1 MQKWGWTRGR
11 GRRADGVGS
20 SLRRGAGCLCVA
32 ASALCALPC
41 VAQTAP
47 VRPADVRPG
56 TLVPRAEDLA
66 PRERP
71 ATDVRD
77 LPPRPAPRELE
88 KPQDELSLDVRGY
101 VLSPNA
107 PADLVAALP
116 QLLAPYVGSQRSYE
130 DLVNAAAD
138 VTRYLQRES
147 GFYLGYAY
155 LPEQE
160 PRDGIVRI
168 EVLEGRLDRIEL
180 QWPASLPVGR
190 DQIEAYLA
198 QLKPGEI
205 LHVRDVER
213 VVFLINDLRG
223 VTARFDVLQGSKP
236 GYASLLV
243 TGVAESRWSGKVDGD
258 MNGTRFLGKYR
269 LGGLL
274 VGNGLLGRGDALTLN
289 ALASTT
295 GGLVFGLVGYT
306 LPLGSDGV
314 KVGTSLSMV
323 RYQLD
328 EGEFPL
334 GVNGDATTL
343 NVYGLYPW
351 VRSRNLNL
359 FAVGAFDL
367 KDNVD
372 RQDVGGISVRRQIK
386 LATAGITGDLRDNLF
401 GGAVSTFDASLAA
414 GNVAYQTGRSDGLDD
429 ASQFSKLNLG
439 ANRLQNLV
447 DGRLLLYAALRG
459 QLAMNNLDTIEQFR
473 VGGPDGVRA
482 FSPGEGTG
490 DTGFVANL
498 ELRILPPEAWLG
510 RWARETVLSLFA
522 DYGEVRFRQDP
533 SRQPASFVN
542 TAKYGGV
549 GLALAWE
556 RPGDYALRM
565 SLSSRVIGEPKADRQ
580 QSDPLL
586 YAQLSKLF

>member
-1 MQKWGWTRGR
+1 M
-11 GRRADGVGS
+11 
-20 SLRRGAGCLCVA
+20 A
-32 ASALCALPC
+32 AAALCALPC

-47 VRPADVRPG
+47 PRPADVRPG
-56 TLVPRAEDLA
+56 TLVPRVEELA

-71 ATDVRD
+71 VTDVRD
-77 LPPRPAPRELE
+77 LPPRPVPRELE
-88 KPQDELSLDVRGY
+88 KPQDELTLDVRGY

-116 QLLAPYVGSQRSYE
+116 QLLAPYVGSRRSYE

-147 GFYLGYAY
+147 GFYLGFAY

-205 LHVRDVER
+205 LHVRDIER

-243 TGVAESRWSGKVDGD
+243 TGVAESRWTGKVDGD
-258 MNGTRFLGKYR
+258 INGTRFLGKYR

-274 VGNGLLGRGDALTLN
+274 VGNSLLGRGDALTLN

-314 KVGTSLSMV
+314 KVGSSLSMV

-328 EGEFPL
+328 EREFPL

-359 FAVGAFDL
+359 FTVGAFDL

-372 RQDVGGISVRRQIK
+372 RQDVGGIAVRRQIK

-414 GNVAYQTGRSDGLDD
+414 GNVAYQTGRRDGLDD

-459 QLAMNNLDTIEQFR
+459 QLAMDNLDTIEQFR

-510 RWARETVLSLFA
+510 RWSRETVLSLFV
-522 DYGEVRFRQDP
+522 DYGEVRFRKDP

-542 TAKYGGV
+542 AARYGGI

-565 SLSSRVIGEPKADRQ
+565 SLSSRVIGEPRADRQ